1 MENNQVKDMV
11 NDLSVRN
18 HQLQDEIARLKKMLS
33 EIRPEDPTLRDT
45 IARLERMVEDLRQ
58 RLKICQDELGAVTA
72 ENGAL
77 KAEVARSRDA
87 YETLDQQHR
96 SYTSLSKATGPGN
109 CLCGHTHTH
118 TCIMSYASLVGAGG
132 DNLRRP
138 GTFLKPCGL
147 ECARMPPTCVRAFT
161 HSCSNKT
168 KTQTCRSLMRE
179 LENLRS
185 RLKQSEDE
193 KRAFESKYLQ
203 AQVHFMIHFNSPSTR
218 VQTT

>member
-118 TCIMSYASLVGAGG
+118 MHNVICVLGG
-132 DNLRRP
+132 CGRRQSAAPGDFFEALRF
-138 GTFLKPCGL
+138 GVCSH
-147 ECARMPPTCVRAFT
+147 AADVRACF
-161 HSCSNKT
+161 HA
-168 KTQTCRSLMRE
+168 L
-179 LENLRS
+179 
-185 RLKQSEDE
+185 
-193 KRAFESKYLQ
+193 LQ
-203 AQVHFMIHFNSPSTR
+203 Q
-218 VQTT
+218 